1 MLENKEELK
10 NKIIYRASYRGSK
23 EMDIL
28 MTKFVKSIIN
38 NLNLTELNELNHLV
52 NLDDESLINIR
63 NNILNDKVS
72 QTNLIKSFQKFL
84 AAFWCL
90 FSVVLTKSV
99 LEIFNLFE
107 KFIKFSETLSTKTFG
122 SLLTFF
128 AAFSTF
134 CPCSSVPV
142 VKRTSYSSKL

>member
-38 NLNLTELNELNHLV
+38 NLNLTELNELDHLV

-72 QTNLIKSFQKFL
+72 QTNLIKRFQKF
-84 AAFWCL
+84 
-90 FSVVLTKSV
+90 
-99 LEIFNLFE
+99 
-107 KFIKFSETLSTKTFG
+107 
-122 SLLTFF
+122 
-128 AAFSTF
+128 
-134 CPCSSVPV
+134 
-142 VKRTSYSSKL
+142 